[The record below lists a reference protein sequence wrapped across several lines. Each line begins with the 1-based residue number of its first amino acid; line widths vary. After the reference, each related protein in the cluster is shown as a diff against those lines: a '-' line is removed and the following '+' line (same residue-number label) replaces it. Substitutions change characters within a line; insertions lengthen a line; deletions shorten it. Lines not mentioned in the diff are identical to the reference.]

1 MPPDIFHVGEAVRII
16 DGPFVN
22 LVGVVRAVATT
33 PEGDIVTVGVGLQ
46 GREVPVKPAVCRLE
60 RIR

>member
-1 MPPDIFHVGEAVRII
+1 MPPAVFHVGEAVRII

-22 LVGVVRAVATT
+22 FVGVVRAVATT
-33 PEGDIVTVGVGLQ
+33 TAGEIVTVGVGLQ
-46 GREVPVKPAVCRLE
+46 GREVLEKFAVYRLE

>member
-1 MPPDIFHVGEAVRII
+1 MPPAVFHVGEAVRII

-33 PEGDIVTVGVGLQ
+33 PAGEIVTVGVGLQ
-46 GREVPVKPAVCRLE
+46 RREEPVKLAVYRLE
-60 RIR
+60 RI